1 MSFSSEKEVT
11 DGGGLQM
18 AKISE
23 KMRRKIRVDRQE
35 GRVQAG
41 NVSWGGG
48 VMGERSVTHDMKD
61 RRLSIQTIFMDSKSL
76 WSHLEFPVIKKNP
89 SLIKSKTSSQHK
101 AYHNVLIVCC
111 VFEWCVLLH
120 KLKCVPSPARTPA
133 AEPSMA
139 GKQAEGEVLSKDS
152 GSRTPVQHHL
162 ALRTV
167 SADGEPPFTST
178 ANN

>member
-23 KMRRKIRVDRQE
+23 KMRRKIRVDRQK

-61 RRLSIQTIFMDSKSL
+61 RRLSIQTIFMDCDGLKK
-76 WSHLEFPVIKKNP
+76 SHLEFPVIKKNP

-101 AYHNVLIVCC
+101 AYNNVLIVCC
-111 VFEWCVLLH
+111 VF
-120 KLKCVPSPARTPA
+120 
-133 AEPSMA
+133 
-139 GKQAEGEVLSKDS
+139 
-152 GSRTPVQHHL
+152 
-162 ALRTV
+162 
-167 SADGEPPFTST
+167 
-178 ANN
+178 

>member
-1 MSFSSEKEVT
+1 
-11 DGGGLQM
+11 
-18 AKISE
+18 
-23 KMRRKIRVDRQE
+23 
-35 GRVQAG
+35 
-41 NVSWGGG
+41 
-48 VMGERSVTHDMKD
+48 MGERSVTHDMKD
-61 RRLSIQTIFMDSKSL
+61 RRLSIQTIFMDCDGLKKS
-76 WSHLEFPVIKKNP
+76 VITSRVSCYKKP

-101 AYHNVLIVCC
+101 AYNNILIVCC

-162 ALRTV
+162 ALRTA